1 MRAAE
6 LLLPTGTIIIARGGE
21 DTGKTVAWSAGA
33 EASLPESSH
42 SMRRSAFAA
51 CELQFVVL
59 SLLAIR
65 QLPMYLRSWLFT
77 GTACALL
84 MGGAR
89 SVGGQGHTI
98 CVGRIL
104 AGAATERG
112 WAAYRR
118 NDVDVATSEFQRAL
132 ATCPSDAGALT
143 GAGYAAMRR
152 GRLTEARE
160 YLKRAI
166 AQDSTSYDAVAGSG
180 MVAYRSGD
188 IAAARRSFTRAME
201 IVPGDSVSRSYL
213 ALLPEDIGAVILPPR
228 LRPIV
233 TTVGAR
239 TGKRVFEVPDSA
251 ARWRPLWIKAV
262 NLGAALPGKHPSEFP
277 PNDSTYERWI
287 ALVADMGANAIRV
300 YTIHP
305 PHFYA
310 AVRNWN
316 LAHAEHPLWIIH
328 GVWTELPPGEE
339 QEKYDDPAWL
349 GQFRGEMRNVVSL
362 LHGSAAITPVP
373 GHASGVYRADVSP
386 WTLGYIIGRE
396 WEPFS
401 VVAYNAARRDRTR
414 FAGTY
419 VTIAGGNALEVWL
432 AEQCEYLA
440 SYEMQEFNAQ
450 RPVAYTNWPTL
461 DPLVHPTETT
471 KAQEMALL
479 RARGEHLVEA
489 PREYDN
495 DAAALD
501 ANRMRATAAFPAGLF
516 ASYHAY
522 PYYPDFLLV
531 DPGYATARS
540 PEGPSNYFG
549 YVHDLVVHHGDM
561 PVVISEYGVPSS
573 RGLAHVQPQGW
584 NHGGLTEQQQA
595 LANARLTGDI
605 HAAGA
610 AGAGLFALI
619 DEWFKKNWIVVDFEL
634 PAERKRLWF
643 NPLDAEENYG
653 VIAMRA
659 GAKESHMVID
669 GDTADWR
676 GVAPL
681 YEATSARGQ
690 DPLALRALRVTHD
703 EAYVY
708 LRLDVGAIDWS
719 RAHYQIGI
727 DSYKEALGD
736 TRLPNTGSR
745 SPVGLEFVLDIGG
758 PGATQLLVDHPYN
771 PYRPVT
777 IPGSRPA
784 VVQYVYNKPFRTV
797 ANSAGQWDSLVVVP
811 NRRRIGRDG
820 QIYPAIS
827 YNRNRLTY
835 ARQQDNSLADWFADT
850 TTGVIEVRLPWGML
864 QLVDP
869 SARSVLFGNAA
880 SGEIAGAR
888 TDGFHFVV
896 ESYDPTVPGGGADR
910 MPRGK
915 GTNAFAAPTLWTWP
929 TWEVPRWHAEVKPL
943 FAAMQR
949 AFAAIPEHPASP

>member
-1 MRAAE
+1 M
-6 LLLPTGTIIIARGGE
+6 
-21 DTGKTVAWSAGA
+21 
-33 EASLPESSH
+33 H
-42 SMRRSAFAA
+42 
-51 CELQFVVL
+51 
-59 SLLAIR
+59 
-65 QLPMYLRSWLFT
+65 LRSWLLT
-77 GTACALL
+77 GAACALL
-84 MGGAR
+84 LGGAR
-89 SVGGQGHTI
+89 AVGAQTRTA
-98 CVGRIL
+98 CAGRIL

-118 NDVDVATSEFQRAL
+118 NDVEVAASEFKRAL
-132 ATCPSDAGALT
+132 SLCPADAGALT

-160 YLKRAI
+160 YLKRAL

-188 IAAARRSFTRAME
+188 IAAARRSFTRALQV
-201 IVPGDSVSRSYL
+201 VPGDSLARWYL
-213 ALLPEDIGAVILPPR
+213 AAIPEDIGAVALPPR
-228 LRPIV
+228 VRPAV
-233 TTVGAR
+233 MTVGAR

-251 ARWRPLWIKAV
+251 AGWRPLWIKAV
-262 NLGAALPGKHPSEFP
+262 NLGAALPGRHPSEFP

-316 LAHAEHPLWIIH
+316 LAHSGHPLWIIH
-328 GVWTELPPGEE
+328 GVWTELPPGRQQE
-339 QEKYDDPAWL
+339 QYDDTAWL
-349 GQFRGEMRNVVSL
+349 GQFRAEMRNVVSV
-362 LHGSAAITPVP
+362 LHGSAAIPAVP

-396 WEPFS
+396 WEPYS
-401 VVAYNAARRDRTR
+401 VVAYNAAKRDKTR
-414 FAGTY
+414 LSGTY
-419 VTIAGGNALEVWL
+419 LTISGGNALEVWL
-432 AEQCEYLA
+432 AAQCEYLV
-440 SYEMQEFNAQ
+440 SYEMQEYNAQ

-471 KAQEMALL
+471 RAQEMTLL
-479 RARGEHLVEA
+479 RKRGEHLVE
-489 PREYDN
+489 PPKEYDN

-501 ANRMRATAAFPAGLF
+501 ENRMHATAAFPAGVF

-531 DPGYATARS
+531 DPGYASARS

-549 YVHDLVVHHGDM
+549 YVRDLVVHHGDM

-573 RGLAHVQPQGW
+573 RGIAHVQPQGW
-584 NHGGLTEQQQA
+584 NHGGLTEEQQA
-595 LANARLTGDI
+595 SANARLTRDI

-610 AGAGLFALI
+610 AGAGLFSLI
-619 DEWFKKNWIVVDFEL
+619 DEWFKKNWIVTDFEL

-659 GAKESHMVID
+659 GAKESRVVID
-669 GDTADWR
+669 GDTVDWR

-681 YEATSARGQ
+681 YEATPAHGQ
-690 DPLALRALRVTHD
+690 DPLALRALRVAQD

-719 RAHYQIGI
+719 RAHYQVGI
-727 DSYKEALGD
+727 DTYKQALGD
-736 TRLPNTGSR
+736 TRLPRTGAR

-784 VVQYVYNKPFRTV
+784 VVQYVYNRPFRTV

-835 ARQQDNSLADWFADT
+835 ARQQENSLADWFADPS
-850 TTGVIEVRLPWGML
+850 TGVIEVRLPWGML

-869 SARSVLFGNAA
+869 SSRSVLFGNAA
-880 SGEIAGAR
+880 TGEIAGAR
-888 TDGFHFVV
+888 TDGFRFVV
-896 ESYDPTVPGGGADR
+896 ESYDPADPRAGADH
-910 MPRGK
+910 MPHGRSP
-915 GTNAFAAPTLWTWP
+915 NLFAAPTLWTWP
-929 TWEVPRWHAEVKPL
+929 TWEVPTWHAEVKPL
-943 FAAMQR
+943 FGAMQR
-949 AFAAIPEHPASP
+949 AFAGIPEHPVSP